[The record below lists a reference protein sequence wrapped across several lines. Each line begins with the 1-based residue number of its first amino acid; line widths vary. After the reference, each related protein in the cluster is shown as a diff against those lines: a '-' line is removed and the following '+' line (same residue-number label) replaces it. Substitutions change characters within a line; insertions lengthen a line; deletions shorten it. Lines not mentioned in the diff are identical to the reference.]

1 MWENQSFNLEIKK
14 RERGDIPHQIIQVP
28 LSHPYVF
35 SSPIIP
41 IPNHVIPFIIV
52 VVVGGGGGGGSGC
65 DGVDVVTVSV
75 VVVVIS
81 VISTIVVSNGI
92 IFRAYTH
99 QWRNKQLPSCP
110 HQATLMDPMIT
121 IKPTLN
127 TNLC

>member
-14 RERGDIPHQIIQVP
+14 REKGDIPHQIIQVP

-41 IPNHVIPFIIV
+41 NHVIPFIV
-52 VVVGGGGGGGSGC
+52 VVVGGSGG
-65 DGVDVVTVSV
+65 DRVDVVTVS

-99 QWRNKQLPSCP
+99 QWRNKQLPFSP
-110 HQATLMDPMIT
+110 QQATLIDPIIT
-121 IKPTLN
+121 IKPALK

>member
-14 RERGDIPHQIIQVP
+14 RETGNVPHQIIQVP

-41 IPNHVIPFIIV
+41 IPNHTIPFIVVIV
-52 VVVGGGGGGGSGC
+52 GGGSGG
-65 DGVDVVTVSV
+65 DGVDVVIIAV

-81 VISTIVVSNGI
+81 VIVTCVVSNCI

-99 QWRNKQLPSCP
+99 QWRNKQLPFSP
-110 HQATLMDPMIT
+110 HKATLIDPMIT
-121 IKPTLN
+121 VKPTLK